1 MTLTDFKILCL
12 TKSMN
17 RTKLPINTDFIPKV
31 FSALKRV
38 AKDTV
43 PLRLIVNDGTG
54 QQILRKT
61 DEFML
66 IRFPFPPRVEDDI
79 IDIDDALL
87 DAVALF
93 TMAGIELTRSQQY
106 MGLYYKE
113 IELNDE
119 RLIETHLMDA
129 SNDSPESSAAQVFA

>member
-1 MTLTDFKILCL
+1 MVLTDFKVLCL
-12 TKSMN
+12 SKSMN
-17 RTKLPINTDFIPKV
+17 REKLPVNTDFIPKV
-31 FSALKRV
+31 YSALKRV

-43 PLRLIVNDGTG
+43 PLRLVVNDGTG
-54 QQILRKT
+54 QQIMRKA

-93 TMAGIELTRSQQY
+93 TMAGIELSRSQQY
-106 MGLYYKE
+106 MGLYYAE
-113 IELNDE
+113 IELNNE
-119 RLIETHLMDA
+119 RLVETFLQDA
-129 SNDSPESSAAQVFA
+129 SNDSPHSSAAQVFA

>member
-1 MTLTDFKILCL
+1 MTLTDFKTLCL
-12 TKSMN
+12 SKSVN
-17 RTKLPINTDFIPKV
+17 RTKLPGNTELIQKI

-38 AKDTV
+38 AKDTI

-87 DAVALF
+87 DATALF
-93 TMAGIELTRSQQY
+93 TMAGIELTRSSYY
-106 MGLYYKE
+106 MGEYSKE
-113 IELNDE
+113 IMLNDE
-119 RLIETHLMDA
+119 RLIETHLCDG
-129 SNDSPESSAAQVFA
+129 SNNSPESSGSQRFA

>member
-1 MTLTDFKILCL
+1 MTLTDFKVLCL

-17 RTKLPINTDFIPKV
+17 RTKLPDNVDFIPKV
-31 FSALKRV
+31 YTALKRV
-38 AKDTV
+38 AKETI

-93 TMAGIELTRSQQY
+93 TMAGIELSRSTQY
-106 MGLYYKE
+106 MGLFYKE
-113 IELNDE
+113 IEMNDE
-119 RLIETHLMDA
+119 RLIETFLVDA
-129 SNDSPESSAAQVFA
+129 SNNSPGSSASQEFA